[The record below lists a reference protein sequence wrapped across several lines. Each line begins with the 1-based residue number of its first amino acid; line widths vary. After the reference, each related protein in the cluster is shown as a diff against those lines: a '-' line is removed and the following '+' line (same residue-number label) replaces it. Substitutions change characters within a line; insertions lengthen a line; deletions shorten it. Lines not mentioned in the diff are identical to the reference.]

1 MLSLFILNLHK
12 QIEVPNHLIYN
23 VMSIKGTRTEQNLL
37 KSFAGESQARSRY
50 TFFASV
56 AKKEGYE
63 QISGVFMETAEQEK
77 EHAKKFFKYL
87 EGGMVEITASYPAGI
102 IGTTAENLKAAAEG
116 ENEEWADL
124 YPEFAKIAD
133 EEGFPQIANTFR
145 QIAKVEAEHEA
156 RYRTLLARDLGYNYT
171 YLSAYFNHSLHTG
184 FQGFINQYRISH
196 AAALLQGSSLPI
208 TQVAEQCG
216 FGTIRSFNRV
226 FLKEKGMTPSAF
238 RKQNVL

>member
-1 MLSLFILNLHK
+1 
-12 QIEVPNHLIYN
+12 
-23 VMSIKGTRTEQNLL
+23 MSIKGTKTEQNLL

-63 QISGVFMETAEQEK
+63 QIAGVFMETAEQEK

-87 EGGMVEITASYPAGI
+87 EGGMVEITACYPAGI
-102 IGTTAENLKAAAEG
+102 IGNTAENLKAAADG
-116 ENEEWADL
+116 ENEEWDAL

-156 RYRTLLARDLGYNYT
+156 RYRTLLGRVEACKVFEREEDIEWQCRNCGYVAKGKKAPMKCPACEHPQ
-171 YLSAYFNHSLHTG
+171 AYFEPKKN
-184 FQGFINQYRISH
+184 NY
-196 AAALLQGSSLPI
+196 
-208 TQVAEQCG
+208 
-216 FGTIRSFNRV
+216 
-226 FLKEKGMTPSAF
+226 
-238 RKQNVL
+238 